1 MNSARYATLL
11 VAGLF
16 ITQAALLHAEKIT
29 LVIGDYAPYIDDKAE
44 NKGLLSEIVVQS
56 FAQEGITA
64 SIDFKPWKRVE
75 ENAIQKDSKLS
86 YGWIHTT
93 ERAEKWLYSD
103 PIYSSADVFI
113 THADSDFSWK
123 TLEDLKPY
131 RIGVIRGY
139 SQGDEFEAIKSQ
151 LQIQVADSD
160 IANLRKLLAKRIDIF
175 PSDPVVAAY
184 AIRTS
189 FTADERSK
197 FRVVSEPN
205 LGVSAMH
212 MVCAKTYAKCQYY
225 LDKFNAG
232 QKKLEAAGTK
242 QKIIDKATQ
251 L

>member
-1 MNSARYATLL
+1 MKQMIYLTIILL
-11 VAGLF
+11 GA
-16 ITQAALLHAEKIT
+16 ITTKTSLLHAEEIT

-44 NKGLLSEIVVQS
+44 NKGLLSDIVVQA
-56 FAQEGITA
+56 FAKEGITA

-75 ENAIQKDSKLS
+75 ENAIQKEGRLS

-93 ERAEKWLYSD
+93 ERAAKWLYSN

-113 THADSDFSWK
+113 TRADSDFSWK

-139 SQGDEFEAIKSQ
+139 SQGDAFEAFKSQ
-151 LQIQVADSD
+151 LQVQVADSD
-160 IANLRKLLAKRIDIF
+160 LANLRKLLAKRIDIF
-175 PSDPVVAAY
+175 PSDPVVAAH

-189 FTADERSK
+189 FTTDERSK
-197 FRVVSEPN
+197 FRVVPEPN

-212 MVCAKTYAKCQYY
+212 MVCAKSYAKCQYY
-225 LDKFNAG
+225 LDKFNTG
-232 QKKLEAAGTK
+232 QKKLEADGRK
-242 QKIIDKATQ
+242 QQIIDKATQ